1 MEKDLGGLEEDI
13 TGVTC
18 IYILVKDVYESIK
31 WYQKNLGCAPTSHN
45 PVSPGMQRSIL
56 RFPDHHGTIPGPG
69 LRQTTPAIFL
79 VTDKTREERV
89 DHTVESKNLHPLVCF
104 ITPRIQEMYI
114 RFIENGVEIVDEI
127 SDDRPVGDHFKF
139 YDLDRNL
146 LEIWQ
151 P

>member
-1 MEKDLGGLEEDI
+1 MKKELGGLEDI

-18 IYILVKDVYESIK
+18 IYILVKDVYESVK
-31 WYQKNLGCAPTSHN
+31 WYQKNLGCEPTIHN

-56 RFPDHHGTIPGPG
+56 RFPDHNGDILGPG

-89 DHTVESKNLHPLVCF
+89 DHAVKSNNLHPLVCF
-104 ITPRIQEMYI
+104 ITPRIQEMYN

-127 SDDRPVGDHFKF
+127 SEDRSVGDAFKF